1 MTEEEK
7 LLLPAYLR
15 EAPENTGRVYGTL
28 SYNRRSRCWTV
39 KGDPGVRPGGGRSIL
54 ADASFSAGGKGK
66 R

>member
-28 SYNRRSRCWTV
+28 SYNRRSRCWTAA
-39 KGDPGVRPGGGRSIL
+39 RRCCCLRTIMM
-54 ADASFSAGGKGK
+54 
-66 R
+66 